1 MAKSEFG
8 MQEDLGS
15 ISKTTITTKQ
25 NMGSRLDLSMM
36 EAGVEHRER
45 YRQRQR
51 QRETGRNSRVIRR
64 MGDWGDRKSTR
75 LNSSH

>member
-1 MAKSEFG
+1 
-8 MQEDLGS
+8 
-15 ISKTTITTKQ
+15 
-25 NMGSRLDLSMM
+25 MM

-64 MGDWGDRKSTR
+64 MGDWGEGLPWAGESLDRRGLRRARMLAWPLKCVTGSVLR
-75 LNSSH
+75 EAGDQPAL